1 MPIFDIVDRE
11 IASPP
16 NGVEFSRGEVERVQS
31 LCFEYGHRT
40 VKNSG
45 QTEFERIS
53 IPCRTM
59 RISDSVKVRLSTGD
73 PRYSSGWSFPGNTR
87 SEVSTNHTVIVESTN
102 QMDGGFVEDQ
112 KMALRYRKFV
122 NCTSTIAKIRYGGL
136 DNAADQIGRFRPP
149 YCFYPFPKT
158 RNPPTTSRPR
168 EPAKADF
175 ALVHFHG

>member
-1 MPIFDIVDRE
+1 MPNDENFGYRKVPI
-11 IASPP
+11 
-16 NGVEFSRGEVERVQS
+16 
-31 LCFEYGHRT
+31 EYRRSKFIRT
-40 VKNSG
+40 DG
-45 QTEFERIS
+45 IS
-53 IPCRTM
+53 QEMPAPK
-59 RISDSVKVRLSTGD
+59 D
-73 PRYSSGWSFPGNTR
+73 W
-87 SEVSTNHTVIVESTN
+87 TNDLTVIVESTN
-102 QMDGGFVEDQ
+102 RMDGSFEEDQ
-112 KMALRYRKFV
+112 KMARSHRKFV